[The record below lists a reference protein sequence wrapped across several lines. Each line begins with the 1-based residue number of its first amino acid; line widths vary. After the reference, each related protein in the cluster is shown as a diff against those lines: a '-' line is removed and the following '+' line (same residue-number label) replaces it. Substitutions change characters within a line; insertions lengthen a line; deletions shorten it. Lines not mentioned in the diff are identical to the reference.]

1 MTRPLIISL
10 LAGTLTFSVP
20 ALDKEELLWKSK
32 VEAAY
37 GERAGKRVVAWRNA
51 VSDAAGKPELEQ
63 LKLINDFF
71 NQFMFVDDIYLWG
84 KKDYWATPMEFVGVG
99 AGDCEDF
106 TIAKYFSL
114 LELGI
119 DENKLRLIYGKAVE
133 LNQFHMVVA
142 YYPTPNS
149 VPLVLDN
156 LDFRILPA
164 SQRPDIVPIYSFN
177 GDHLWLAKESIQGKV
192 AGKSSR
198 LSLWNQV
205 RERQKKLV
213 LNQPLVNLDE

>member
-1 MTRPLIISL
+1 MVKAIGLAVILSL
-10 LAGTLTFSVP
+10 FALSTTALTT
-20 ALDKEELLWKSK
+20 EEQLWLGKIES
-32 VEAAY
+32 AY
-37 GERAGKRVVAWRNA
+37 GDRAGKRVVAWRYEVAN
-51 VSDAAGKPELEQ
+51 AAGKPELEQ
-63 LKLINDFF
+63 LQRINDFF
-71 NQFMFVDDIYLWG
+71 NRFEFVDDIYLWG
-84 KKDYWATPMEFVGVG
+84 KRDYWATPMEFVGVG

-119 DENKLRLIYGKAVE
+119 DENKLRIVYAKALK

-142 YYPTPNS
+142 YYPTPNA

-156 LDFRILPA
+156 LDFRILSA
-164 SQRPDIVPIYSFN
+164 SERPDIQPIYSFN

-205 RERQKKLV
+205 RQRQKNLV
-213 LNQPLVNLDE
+213 LNQPLINLDE